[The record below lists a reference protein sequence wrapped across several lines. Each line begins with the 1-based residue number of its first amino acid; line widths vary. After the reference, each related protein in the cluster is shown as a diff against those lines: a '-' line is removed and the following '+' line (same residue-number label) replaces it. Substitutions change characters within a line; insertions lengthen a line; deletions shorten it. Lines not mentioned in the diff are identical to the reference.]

1 MLDWFKT
8 SLPTIV
14 IMLTLA
20 FGSYVVLIEQRLSTL
35 EANYKQ
41 LETLTEVVKDL
52 NKLMHKTDKRISI
65 LEATLL
71 GTNEGL

>member
-1 MLDWFKT
+1 
-8 SLPTIV
+8 
-14 IMLTLA
+14 MLTLA

-65 LEATLL
+65 LEATLI
-71 GTNEGL
+71 GSNEGL

>member
-65 LEATLL
+65 LEATLI
-71 GTNEGL
+71 GSNEGL